1 MKQIKIGIVED
12 EMVIAAVIQDCLLKL
27 GYETTEPASNYA
39 EALEMLHNEQPD
51 LVILDIR
58 IAGKKDGIQ
67 VAEYIREHYAMPL
80 IFLSAFSDKDTI
92 VRAKKTNPNAYLLKP
107 FTQNDLFAAIEIAI
121 SNFEAQK
128 NAQTFTP
135 SSLLVKDGYDIHKIA
150 FSEIL
155 YMQSADNYVQLF
167 LDNGKTVLTRST
179 IAEMQG
185 RIPEGIFCRISRSC
199 IINVHCITAVE
210 KKQVMLK
217 EHTLDISATFRD
229 ALIVKLER
237 L

>member
-80 IFLSAFSDKDTI
+80 IFLVPSATK
-92 VRAKKTNPNAYLLKP
+92 
-107 FTQNDLFAAIEIAI
+107 
-121 SNFEAQK
+121 
-128 NAQTFTP
+128 TP
-135 SSLLVKDGYDIHKIA
+135 SYG
-150 FSEIL
+150 
-155 YMQSADNYVQLF
+155 Q
-167 LDNGKTVLTRST
+167 
-179 IAEMQG
+179 
-185 RIPEGIFCRISRSC
+185 
-199 IINVHCITAVE
+199 
-210 KKQVMLK
+210 KKPIRMP
-217 EHTLDISATFRD
+217 IC
-229 ALIVKLER
+229 
-237 L
+237 